1 MSLRPPHCGGLFCLA
16 LYFCPGLRR
25 VTASGACIRFGFGV
39 YDFFGYYSLS
49 YLACSRQILR
59 GQRAEFKGLALMDWD
74 FSAEHECAE
83 LKRLAPAG
91 YHIALHI
98 KDTTPL
104 HRLLDYPASW
114 VAHYTAQA
122 YGLRDPV
129 VAWALS
135 EVGSVRWS
143 AITLPDPLDILG
155 QAGAH
160 GLVYGATVSTGP
172 LDARTI
178 GSLARS
184 DRELTDQEL
193 ARAEVIITQLHQRLM
208 PPRPLTRAQVEALR
222 LIAKGYRY
230 ADAAKALQISQS
242 ALKARITAARHH
254 LRARTTAEAIQR
266 AASYDLI

>member
-1 MSLRPPHCGGLFCLA
+1 
-16 LYFCPGLRR
+16 
-25 VTASGACIRFGFGV
+25 
-39 YDFFGYYSLS
+39 
-49 YLACSRQILR
+49 
-59 GQRAEFKGLALMDWD
+59 MDWD

-104 HRLLDYPASW
+104 HRLLDYPTSW

-135 EVGSVRWS
+135 EIGSVRWS

-193 ARAEVIITQLHQRLM
+193 ARAEVIITQLHQRL
-208 PPRPLTRAQVEALR
+208 
-222 LIAKGYRY
+222 IAKGYRY